1 MGVSL
6 VDGIQ
11 SHVALF
17 RSVEGYSKFGTYKG
31 AGSSGVFV
39 YTGHRPKMVWIKN
52 IDTTGNWFIFDAA
65 RDTYNET
72 VNYLHANSST
82 SETTN
87 SGYKIDI
94 LSNGFQINVE
104 STHMNNSAYD
114 YVFCS
119 WAEQPFAAPSNA
131 R

>member
-1 MGVSL
+1 M
-6 VDGIQ
+6 
-11 SHVALF
+11 
-17 RSVEGYSKFGTYKG
+17 
-31 AGSSGVFV
+31 
-39 YTGHRPKMVWIKN
+39 
-52 IDTTGNWFIFDAA
+52 DTTGNWFIFDAV

-72 VNYLHANSST
+72 VNYLRPNSSA

-87 SGYKIDI
+87 SAYKIDV
-94 LSNGFQINVE
+94 LSNGFKIYVE

-119 WAEQPFAAPSNA
+119 FAESPFKHANA